1 MNTYREILEILTSK
15 KKMPN
20 RTLSIPASKV
30 RGSPMIGTQA
40 KSKDQR
46 PYFWKYFWLLLNC
59 FGDTGNHLRY
69 WNIVIFFPKY
79 QFVIEPKIFPV
90 LAQIRRKYVSNE
102 FDRYMVVKTTSDEK
116 GRMVAA
122 KKLMIRSWK

>member
-15 KKMPN
+15 KKIPN
-20 RTLSIPASKV
+20 RTLSTPASKV
-30 RGSPMIGTQA
+30 RGSPITGTQA

-46 PYFWKYFWLLLNC
+46 PYFWKYFRLLFNWS
-59 FGDTGNHLRY
+59 GETGNHLRS

-79 QFVIEPKIFPV
+79 QFVIDPKIFPM
-90 LAQIRRKYVSNE
+90 LAKIKRRYVSNE
-102 FDRYMVVKTTSDEK
+102 FDRYIVVKTTSDEK

-122 KKLMIRSWK
+122 KKLIIRSWK

>member
-1 MNTYREILEILTSK
+1 
-15 KKMPN
+15 
-20 RTLSIPASKV
+20 
-30 RGSPMIGTQA
+30 
-40 KSKDQR
+40 
-46 PYFWKYFWLLLNC
+46 
-59 FGDTGNHLRY
+59 
-69 WNIVIFFPKY
+69 VIFFPKY

-122 KKLMIRSWK
+122 KKLMIRS